1 MGARRLLVSLGVAIG
16 TALLVGL
23 GASPAS
29 AHAYLASSNPADGAS
44 LAAAPR
50 TIELRFTE
58 HVVLASTEI
67 VITEPDGHRV
77 APTAMTLVE
86 SDEDQEAPATVVATI
101 PALG

>member
-29 AHAYLASSNPADGAS
+29 AHAYLASSSPADGAS

-58 HVVLASTEI
+58 HVVLEATEI
-67 VITEPDGHRV
+67 TVTEPNGHQRGPV
-77 APTAMTLVE
+77 RR
-86 SDEDQEAPATVVATI
+86 
-101 PALG
+101 